1 MHCDHRRIRHIVRN
15 RRNKNARRP
24 AFDVMEGRQLLAA
37 SITLNANGV
46 LAVVGD
52 TGADRATVNYA
63 EKTTPDANGL
73 PVTSSDTT
81 TIVAR
86 VQCEPNGQ
94 AIEKIFAAGS
104 VKAVTYSGQGGTD
117 LFVNKT
123 TATSTWSTTG
133 GGVVNTSLMVG
144 SPGYNAPDAAAE
156 VGKFRVG
163 SNGKVGIDYLYRGA
177 GYAGQLGIFS
187 LTGMEKL
194 APGSVDYIKE
204 ATRRA
209 LSETTQGHV
218 AIRVQNEAAKFTATT
233 PWEGNFNTGT
243 YKGVHTLAMTP
254 GDTFAAILVPS
265 GTFEQVA
272 ANPAGATGSL
282 RPLFSLPAANPYTIT
297 TQLLGQ
303 VGDLDGQGSLFAFE
317 DLRLDGSSDKDY
329 NDMVFQVTGA
339 RGKATPVS
347 EVFNPQKNFV
357 ATTAFQSIG
366 TYATQKEQA
375 DAATAIS
382 SLGAGVL
389 KVGSTPSVQVNYLR
403 DDVKTS
409 GEVAIVSLQGMEYL
423 QPGSPAFNK
432 EAARRALTDTNL
444 GHVIASDAFDASQ
457 AESNSSYHGRK
468 SYPMAAGDSYAVL
481 DVDGGTVFGLY
492 SRNGAAGNS
501 KVRCSVVSANA
512 TNSDAASLYS
522 TAPGTASNVTVTF
535 GGTVLDLGGSS
546 VKATD
551 VAPAPKAAR
560 VGVTAYLDKNS
571 NGQIDAS
578 DPSLGG
584 VTITLTGTDFTGKSV
599 SQTLTSTG
607 HGCVF
612 FENVPAGKYRITSS
626 DGTKGTLVGGSS
638 AGTVGGS
645 AYLGSVS
652 DITILP
658 GDNAADYTLGRVQPG
673 TTRGRV
679 YADDNHDRRY
689 QDGEAGIPGVVVQ
702 LTGTDDRGASVSL
715 STRTLADGTY
725 NFAGLRPGTYR
736 LQETQP
742 AGYLDG
748 RESAGSFVGQA
759 HPIDRN
765 GLVRNDIFSGIALR
779 AGEVGYQYDFGE
791 WTSAA
796 GEVSYKK
803 EIDLSGTNAADL
815 IVIDAGAR
823 TITVNGVAT
832 RLDATTATLVSF
844 DNLGTNDLV
853 KVVGSSAAESFTAT
867 PGSSTFVSPLL
878 RAELNGTAAVV
889 FQGGAGDR
897 AYLYDSTGNDV
908 YGASPTFQ
916 HLVGPE
922 YDVTTSGS
930 DRVYCYANA
939 GGDDSATLT
948 DSAGDDTF
956 KATPTDARL
965 YGNSF
970 YNYVK
975 GFDRVTGTSNGQASD
990 RASLYDSAGDDS
1002 FVGNPTGARMSGN
1015 GYTLNATGF
1024 ARIDGIASAGGKDRA
1039 TLSGSQ
1045 GDDKLSLS
1053 PNDNE
1058 LSGAG
1063 YDLHATGFTSVVGDG
1078 AGGGAD
1084 RAYLTGTQGDDTLI
1098 ASSAS
1103 SRLVGPGLDVT
1114 ALAFPWVSA
1123 NGASCIGHDTAVF
1136 LDSADRDTVEAAPYS
1151 ARMYATSYQVRASG
1165 FDILGAR
1172 STQGGRDKLVLADS
1186 AGDDLIAATPGQ
1198 ASLTNGAF
1206 TIGGTGFG
1214 QVEIN
1219 AVNGGNDKA
1228 ILTDSAGDDVLR
1240 ASGEV
1245 VDLTSLAGDVK
1256 LTGVKQVEATGTTGT
1271 NRKRIE
1277 AVVIVLSTLGEW
1289 SS

>member
-1 MHCDHRRIRHIVRN
+1 MHCDQRRIRYLFRN
-15 RRNKNARRP
+15 RRSRTSKRP
-24 AFDVMEGRQLLAA
+24 GFDTMEGRQLLAA
-37 SITLNANGV
+37 SITLNSNGV
-46 LAVVGD
+46 LAIVGD

-63 EKTTPDANGL
+63 EKTTLDANGL
-73 PVTSSDTT
+73 PVTASDTT

-86 VQCEPNGQ
+86 VQCEPSGQ
-94 AIEKIFAAGS
+94 AIEKTFAAGS
-104 VKAVTYSGQGGTD
+104 VKAVTYSGKGGTD

-123 TATSTWSTTG
+123 TATSTWTTTS

-194 APGSVDYIKE
+194 TPGSVDYIKE
-204 ATRRA
+204 ATRRV

-218 AIRVQNEAAKFTATT
+218 AIRVQSEAAKFTATT

-243 YKGVHTLAMTP
+243 YKGVHTVGMTP

-272 ANPAGATGSL
+272 TNPAGATGSL

-297 TQLLGQ
+297 PQLLGQ

-317 DLRLDGSSDKDY
+317 DLRLDGSSDRDY
-329 NDMVFQVTGA
+329 NDMIFQVTGA

-347 EVFNPQKNFV
+347 EVYNPQKNILT
-357 ATTAFQSIG
+357 TTAYQSIE
-366 TYATQKEQA
+366 TYAAQKEQA
-375 DAATAIS
+375 DAAAAINA
-382 SLGAGVL
+382 LGSGVL
-389 KVGSTPSVQVNYLR
+389 KVGSTPGVQVNYLR
-403 DDVKTS
+403 DDAKTS

-444 GHVIASDAFDASQ
+444 GHIIASDAFEASQ
-457 AESNSSYHGRK
+457 TESGGSYRGRK
-468 SYPMAAGDSYAVL
+468 TYAMAAGDSYAVL
-481 DVDGGTVFGLY
+481 DVDGGTIFGLY
-492 SRNGAAGNS
+492 SRSGSTGTS

-512 TNSDAASLYS
+512 TTSDAASLYS
-522 TAPGTASNVTVTF
+522 TSPGTTSNVTVAF
-535 GGTVLDLGGSS
+535 GSTVLDLGGSS
-546 VKATD
+546 VKATE

-560 VGVTAYLDKNS
+560 IGVTTYLDKNA
-571 NGQIDAS
+571 NGQIDSA

-584 VTITLTGTDFTGKSV
+584 VAITLTGTGFNGKAV
-599 SQTLTSTG
+599 NQTLTSTG

-612 FENVPAGKYRITSS
+612 FENVPAGKYRIASG
-626 DGTKGTLVGGSS
+626 DGTNGTLVGGSS
-638 AGTVGGS
+638 AGTSGGS

-658 GDNAADYTLGRVQPG
+658 GDNASDYTLGRVQPG
-673 TTRGRV
+673 TIRGRI

-689 QDGEAGIPGVVVQ
+689 QDGEAGIPGGVVQ

-715 STRTLADGTY
+715 STKTLADGTY

-742 AGYLDG
+742 TDYLDG

-765 GLVRNDIFSGIALR
+765 GTVRNDIFSGISLR
-779 AGEVGYQYDFGE
+779 PGEDGYQYDFGE
-791 WTSAA
+791 WKSAA
-796 GEVSYKK
+796 TEASYKK
-803 EIDLSGTNAADL
+803 EIDLAGTKAADL
-815 IVIDAGAR
+815 IVIDANAR
-823 TITVNGVAT
+823 TITLNGVVT
-832 RLDATTATLVSF
+832 KLDATTATLVSF
-844 DNLGTNDLV
+844 EKLDTNDLV
-853 KVVGSSAAESFTAT
+853 KFVGSAGADSFWAA
-867 PGSSTFVSPLL
+867 PGSTTFVSPLL
-878 RAELNGTAAVV
+878 RAELDGNAAVV

-897 AYLYDSTGNDV
+897 AYLYDSTGNDI
-908 YGASPTFQ
+908 YNASPTFQ
-916 HLVGPE
+916 HLVGSE
-922 YDVTTSGS
+922 YDVTTSGV

-939 GGDDSATLT
+939 GGDDTATLT

-965 YGNSF
+965 YGNGF
-970 YNYVK
+970 YSYVK
-975 GFDRVTGTSNGQASD
+975 GFDRVTGTSTGQGSD
-990 RASLYDSAGDDS
+990 RAYLFDSAGDDT
-1002 FVGNPTGARMSGN
+1002 FVGNPTGAQMSGG
-1015 GYTLNATGF
+1015 GYTLNASGF

-1039 TLSGSQ
+1039 ALSGSQ
-1045 GDDKLSLS
+1045 GDDRLSLS

-1058 LSGAG
+1058 LAGAG
-1063 YDLHATGFTSVVGDG
+1063 YELHAAGFASVVGDG
-1078 AGGGAD
+1078 GAGGAD
-1084 RAYLTGTQGDDTLI
+1084 RAYLTGTQGDDTLT
-1098 ASSAS
+1098 ASSVS
-1103 SRLVGPGLDVT
+1103 SHLVGPGMDVT

-1165 FDILGAR
+1165 FDILDAR
-1172 STQGGRDKLVLADS
+1172 STQGGNDKLTLTDS
-1186 AGDDLIAATPGQ
+1186 AGDDLITATPGQ
-1198 ASLTNGAF
+1198 ASVTNGAF

-1219 AVNGGNDKA
+1219 AINGGTDKA
-1228 ILTDSAGDDVLR
+1228 TIADSSGDDVLTG
-1240 ASGEV
+1240 SGGV
-1245 VDLTSLAGDVK
+1245 LNLSSATGSLK
-1256 LTGVKQVEATGTTGT
+1256 LTGVDQVSATATTGT
-1271 NRKRIE
+1271 NRRKLAAIDFALE
-1277 AVVIVLSTLGEW
+1277 LLGNW
-1289 SS
+1289 SN